1 MKERCAG
8 AWRRQKREK
17 REALEEYK
25 TMMPDIVEEDCWGL
39 NWAWALSGSSSNEG
53 RSRRRKNWIARK
65 KLVKQGK
72 EGNEEEAMKTK
83 NREKIEKERRKM
95 KDLLKVKRREAERK
109 LQIEELRSA
118 KPVPTP
124 DWFVPGNHEVMQS
137 RASANPVRKGFN
149 RTVAKK
155 DEQTGRRF
163 GWAKPALKFI
173 GGAPPLGLG
182 GPDHSSGEKT
192 AAASTSG
199 TDDRA
204 SDQPAGGQDALGD
217 NDHSSGEENA
227 GVSPSIQSGSKLK
240 VSKG

>member
-1 MKERCAG
+1 M
-8 AWRRQKREK
+8 
-17 REALEEYK
+17 
-25 TMMPDIVEEDCWGL
+25 
-39 NWAWALSGSSSNEG
+39 
-53 RSRRRKNWIARK
+53 
-65 KLVKQGK
+65 
-72 EGNEEEAMKTK
+72 K
-83 NREKIEKERRKM
+83 NRAACEKERRKLEE
-95 KDLLKVKRREAERK
+95 KNLVGRREAERS

-199 TDDRA
+199 TDGRA
-204 SDQPAGGQDALGD
+204 PDQSAGGQDALGD
-217 NDHSSGEENA
+217 GDHSGR
-227 GVSPSIQSGSKLK
+227 GRGIQC
-240 VSKG
+240 VRHIETVHV